1 VRVGKIGCP
10 VEGEERKKSKGGIGG
25 WRPVFGEGEEKLIF

>member
-10 VEGEERKKSKGGIGG
+10 VEGEEKKNKKRGGGGLAAGFFVREKKS
-25 WRPVFGEGEEKLIF
+25 

>member
-10 VEGEERKKSKGGIGG
+10 VEGEEKKKIKRGD
-25 WRPVFGEGEEKLIF
+25 EGLAAGFR